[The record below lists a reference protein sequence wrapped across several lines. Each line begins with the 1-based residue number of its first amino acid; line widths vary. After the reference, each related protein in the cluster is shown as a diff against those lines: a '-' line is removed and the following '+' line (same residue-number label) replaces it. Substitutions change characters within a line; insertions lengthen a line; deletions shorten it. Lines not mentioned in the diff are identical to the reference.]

1 MKCEPGASAFGFRP
15 PSPGLPCDGATPFLG
30 EPSPC
35 CLDGIVHDHACQTS
49 HSSPERG
56 EPNRSGDNCQLGA
69 CQPHCHLPFHL
80 PSTRDR
86 NAVGGEEWPYS
97 PDISTAPCPG
107 LCNVNFSCD
116 SSRIH
121 TCHFGPKAGGK
132 EWRDCPET
140 STALDHHRTCGALSR
155 VKADDF
161 VSDFGSRPA
170 SPRVLPVG
178 VGPAALP
185 VPRFGGAPDG
195 AGNIFDGLKESL
207 RPMIMQLVQEAIK
220 EALAAALGT
229 SPACVLTPPADN
241 APVAEPK
248 PKRQRNGKGKGGSA
262 PGPQANAEQS
272 AIGKGASGKD
282 GASSRKRTAPT
293 EAKAGGRQQG
303 QGDTSQPRVVQAP
316 AGLGRLEPQVLSLRR
331 LSLNKNGSR
340 LAAALNPRLRSRLC
354 CEPRIGTPP
363 SLSGPRLGQPLMLWR
378 PMRLSIVWSWLNLSK
393 LKLCAPSLPAPPR
406 STRSCLSSSI
416 RMAKPGSGES
426 RQPLAIPSG
435 HHYPDQLHQGEVS
448 ATGWHAHCWC
458 CHQAF
463 ENGRCVLQNP

>member
-1 MKCEPGASAFGFRP
+1 MPN
-15 PSPGLPCDGATPFLG
+15 LPLK
-30 EPSPC
+30 
-35 CLDGIVHDHACQTS
+35 
-49 HSSPERG
+49 PERG
-56 EPNRSGDNCQLGA
+56 EPNRSGNNCQLGA

-107 LCNVNFSCD
+107 LCNVNFNCN

-121 TCHFGPKAGGK
+121 TCHFGPKVGGK

-170 SPRVLPVG
+170 SPRVLLVG

-207 RPMIMQLVQEAIK
+207 RPMIMQLVREAIK

-282 GASSRKRTAPT
+282 GGQSWWSS
-293 EAKAGGRQQG
+293 AG
-303 QGDTSQPRVVQAP
+303 
-316 AGLGRLEPQVLSLRR
+316 
-331 LSLNKNGSR
+331 
-340 LAAALNPRLRSRLC
+340 
-354 CEPRIGTPP
+354 
-363 SLSGPRLGQPLMLWR
+363 
-378 PMRLSIVWSWLNLSK
+378 
-393 LKLCAPSLPAPPR
+393 
-406 STRSCLSSSI
+406 
-416 RMAKPGSGES
+416 PG
-426 RQPLAIPSG
+426 
-435 HHYPDQLHQGEVS
+435 
-448 ATGWHAHCWC
+448 
-458 CHQAF
+458 
-463 ENGRCVLQNP
+463 